1 MKFWKDIEHAKHRK
15 RHREKIGRK
24 GLHTENK
31 ENKNK
36 AVYIRVWPEKQVQKG
51 PTQRPSSARR
61 GAARL
66 SPSRRVLLGGLCTDG
81 RLHVPV
87 WGGPSSPRQH
97 AAPVTGLKAGT
108 LHRWKI
114 SFRQHNLGIKNNIDP
129 FASWPKRNQVR
140 QRKLGNRFNM
150 TPTAMAKST

>member
-1 MKFWKDIEHAKHRK
+1 MA
-15 RHREKIGRK
+15 RETG
-24 GLHTENK
+24 
-31 ENKNK
+31 
-36 AVYIRVWPEKQVQKG
+36 AKG
-51 PTQRPSSARR
+51 PNTKAKLCPARGGPPEPLQKSA
-61 GAARL
+61 
-66 SPSRRVLLGGLCTDG
+66 PGGLCTDG
-81 RLHVPV
+81 GLHVPV

-129 FASWPKRNQVR
+129 FASRPKRNQVR